1 MKNNLTFK
9 SKDKSFLEKVDLSS
23 KNKLV
28 NFFQILLKIDKRNN
42 PHIYE
47 QVFLISNNNKPLEE
61 NTK

>member
-9 SKDKSFLEKVDLSS
+9 SKDKSFLEKVDLNS

-47 QVFLISNNNKPLEE
+47 QVFLISNNNKPLKE